1 MEHSTLPLLGEVGY
15 YGLVL
20 LPGDAEFIPLREYGS
35 AVLLAAKVRTPDPS
49 SPLGLVHVDV
59 EDPYLRATWIK
70 TLTDPHFSS
79 PSQWHEEME
88 YHRRYE
94 RIEIPL
100 AIGGPWKC
108 DNTKP
113 ISREDLERLREYLMT
128 LFSANPSV
136 PVWELGVR
144 GELSLEEE

>member
-1 MEHSTLPLLGEVGY
+1 VEHSTFPLLGEVGY

-20 LPGDAEFIPLREYGS
+20 LLGDTEFIPLREYGF

-59 EDPYLRATWIK
+59 EDPYLGATWIK
-70 TLTDPHFSS
+70 TLTDLQFSS

-88 YHRRYE
+88 YHRRNE

-100 AIGGPWKC
+100 VIGGPWKC

-113 ISREDLERLREYLMT
+113 ISREHLKRLREYFDDSFL
-128 LFSANPSV
+128 SESKCA
-136 PVWELGVR
+136 GVGIR
-144 GELSLEEE
+144 G